1 MGFEQ
6 ITFTSQTW
14 IWALPIIMM
23 AFDVVTGY
31 LNAWAKHEIQ
41 SSKMRSGIVKKAGE
55 ISAILVLEIITFAM
69 EIPFDLVKFFSIL
82 ITFTE
87 INSIIE
93 NLDKMGVPI
102 PIWIKSRVNNSIE
115 TMTNTDV
122 IEKEKE
128 DDQS

>member
-1 MGFEQ
+1 MSFEH
-6 ITFTSQTW
+6 IAFTSQTW
-14 IWALPIIMM
+14 VWALPIIMM
-23 AFDVVTGY
+23 AFDIVTGY

-55 ISAILVLEIITFAM
+55 ISAILILEIITFAM
-69 EIPFDLVKFFSIL
+69 EIPFDLVKFFSVL

-102 PIWIKSRVNNSIE
+102 PVWVKSRINDNIE
-115 TMTNTDV
+115 TMTNTDA

-128 DDQS
+128 D

>member
-1 MGFEQ
+1 MNFEQ
-6 ITFTSQTW
+6 ITFTSKNW
-14 IWALPIIMM
+14 VWALPIIMM
-23 AFDVVTGY
+23 AFDIVTGY

-55 ISAILVLEIITFAM
+55 ISAILILEIITFAM
-69 EIPFDLVKFFSIL
+69 EIPFDLVKFFSVL

-102 PIWIKSRVNNSIE
+102 PVWVKSRINDNIE
-115 TMTNTDV
+115 TMTNTDA

-128 DDQS
+128 D

>member
-1 MGFEQ
+1 MIFEQ

-14 IWALPIIMM
+14 VWALPIIMM
-23 AFDVVTGY
+23 AFDIVTGY

-55 ISAILVLEIITFAM
+55 ISAILILEIITFAVQ
-69 EIPFDLVKFFSIL
+69 IPFDLVKFFSAL

-102 PIWIKSRVNNSIE
+102 PVWLRSRINNDIDN
-115 TMTNTDV
+115 MTNTDV

-128 DDQS
+128 V

>member
-1 MGFEQ
+1 MGFEH
-6 ITFTSQTW
+6 IAFTSQAW
-14 IWALPIIMM
+14 VWALPIIMM
-23 AFDVVTGY
+23 AFDIVTGY

-55 ISAILVLEIITFAM
+55 ISAILILEIITFAM
-69 EIPFDLVKFFSIL
+69 EIPFDLVKFFSVL

-102 PIWIKSRVNNSIE
+102 PVWVKSRINDNIE
-115 TMTNTDV
+115 TMTNTDA

-128 DDQS
+128 D

>member
-1 MGFEQ
+1 MNFEQ
-6 ITFTSQTW
+6 ITFTSKTW
-14 IWALPIIMM
+14 VWALPIIMM
-23 AFDVVTGY
+23 AFDIVTGY

-55 ISAILVLEIITFAM
+55 ISAILILEIITFAM
-69 EIPFDLVKFFSIL
+69 HIPFDLVKFFSIL

-93 NLDKMGVPI
+93 NLDKMGVPV
-102 PIWIKSRVNNSIE
+102 PTWLKSRINNDIDN
-115 TMTNTDV
+115 MTNTDV

-128 DDQS
+128 V

>member
-1 MGFEQ
+1 MGFEH
-6 ITFTSQTW
+6 IAFTSQTW
-14 IWALPIIMM
+14 VWALPIIMM
-23 AFDVVTGY
+23 AFDIVTGY

-55 ISAILVLEIITFAM
+55 ISAILILEIITFAM
-69 EIPFDLVKFFSIL
+69 EIPFDLVKFFSVL

-102 PIWIKSRVNNSIE
+102 PVWVKSRINDNIE
-115 TMTNTDV
+115 AMTNTDA

-128 DDQS
+128 D

>member
-1 MGFEQ
+1 MNFEQ
-6 ITFTSQTW
+6 ITFTSKTCV
-14 IWALPIIMM
+14 WALPIIMM
-23 AFDVVTGY
+23 AFDIVTGY

-55 ISAILVLEIITFAM
+55 ISAILILEIITFAM
-69 EIPFDLVKFFSIL
+69 KIPFDLVKFFSIL

-102 PIWIKSRVNNSIE
+102 PVWLKSRINNDIE
-115 TMTNTDV
+115 NMTNADV

-128 DDQS
+128 V